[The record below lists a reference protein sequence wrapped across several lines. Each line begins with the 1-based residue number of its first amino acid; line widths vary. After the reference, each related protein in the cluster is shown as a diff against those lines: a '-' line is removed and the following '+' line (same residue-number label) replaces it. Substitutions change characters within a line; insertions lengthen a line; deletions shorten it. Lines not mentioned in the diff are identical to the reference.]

1 MVRSILSF
9 MFFSQIVG
17 TVVSFSLNAGMVM
30 KIAEGP
36 SISRRE
42 LFQSVAVS
50 AIGASTL
57 LSAQNPA
64 SAEVYP
70 GADRLKKGYDGLT
83 FLLDNWESET
93 TACDANNECRRDP
106 DKVRKYLGLR
116 STKDPLFQIEK
127 VLEKGQNYIEDLDD
141 LDEYIGAVEDYIGT
155 TSMANSMAYT
165 SSFGE
170 YNPGGGKD
178 AVEKYL
184 EESRKQ
190 VVSAYKALGKILDLT
205 GLK

>member
-1 MVRSILSF
+1 MTTKLF
-9 MFFSQIVG
+9 LLLALVG
-17 TVVSFSLNAGMVM
+17 LATAFKAAPRMGT
-30 KIAEGP
+30 EGP
-36 SISRRE
+36 TSRRD
-42 LFQSVAVS
+42 LLLGS
-50 AIGASTL
+50 GAAALTGGAAL
-57 LSAQNPA
+57 LAGGARPA
-64 SAEVYP
+64 RAAAEAFP
-70 GADRLKKGYDGLT
+70 GATRIQQGYAGLT
-83 FLLDNWESET
+83 YLLENWEKET
-93 TACDANNECRRDP
+93 TACDANGECRKDP

-127 VLEKGQNYIEDLDD
+127 VLDKGQNYIDPDD
-141 LDEYIGAVEDYIGT
+141 LDEYIGAVEEYIGT

-190 VVSAYKALGKILDLT
+190 VKAAYKALGTVGKLT
-205 GLK
+205 GIL